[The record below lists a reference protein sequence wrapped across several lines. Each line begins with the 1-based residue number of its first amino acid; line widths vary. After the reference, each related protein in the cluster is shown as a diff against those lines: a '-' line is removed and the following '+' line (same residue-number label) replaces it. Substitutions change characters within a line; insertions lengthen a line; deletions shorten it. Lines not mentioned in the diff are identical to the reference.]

1 MLVLPEQVLVQV
13 MEAEEVFATGGLKWY
28 WLGTVHSHKKMSSGA
43 ERSVVR
49 KRVVNLNLKNS
60 EIFRQG
66 KRECICMP
74 CVSDISIMED
84 GRHRS
89 IVIYSVAYR
98 FPRASPMQT
107 TFVQF

>member
-43 ERSVVR
+43 ECCCG
-49 KRVVNLNLKNS
+49 RVVTISKILKFLWS
-60 EIFRQG
+60 G
-66 KRECICMP
+66 KKGVHLCHACS
-74 CVSDISIMED
+74 VSDISIMED